1 MPDQTTAF
9 APELGRELDEFKR
22 TFLPTLPPEVSATLL
37 RGIDDL
43 VRSGID
49 RHSLKVGDVAP
60 DFTLPSARAEEVNLY
75 RLLSQG
81 PAVIA
86 FYRGAW

>member
-1 MPDQTTAF
+1 MPDQATAF
-9 APELGRELDEFKR
+9 APELGHELDEFKR
-22 TFLPTLPPEVSATLL
+22 TFLPKLPPEVSATLL

-49 RHSLKVGDVAP
+49 RQSLKTGEVAP
-60 DFTLPSARAEEVNLY
+60 DFTLPSARAAKVSLY
-75 RLLSQG
+75 RVLSRG

>member
-1 MPDQTTAF
+1 MASDDPVLSIELNQELRAF
-9 APELGRELDEFKR
+9 KEAFFPKIPPEIATQLGR
-22 TFLPTLPPEVSATLL
+22 
-37 RGIDDL
+37 GIEEL

-49 RHSLKVGDVAP
+49 RKSLKVGDVAP
-60 DFTLPSARAEEVNLY
+60 DFTLPNATGAEVSLY
-75 RLLSQG
+75 RTLAQG